1 MATIRD
7 RYVLDIDTK
16 GAKQGLAGVQGSLG
30 GIVGKTAG
38 IAALGVALFKLGGI
52 ANTAVRE
59 LETIN
64 NQLRLVTKSTEEL
77 TEVQNRL
84 RQTAIATRSTFAETA
99 DLFVKLK
106 LSTDELGI
114 SQDRLLNVT
123 AKFQQALAISGADA
137 NTAAGAIRQFGQAM
151 ASGTVR
157 GDEFNS
163 IVEALGPALIIMS
176 KESGVSVGELRRL
189 SQAGELTAEKFFDM
203 IENSKGL
210 SRAFNNT
217 NATTEQLEQQL
228 VETFKMAVQQ
238 SALAEKAASAY
249 KGVLKG
255 IIDILEDIAGLDR
268 ALESETFEAL
278 FAAVKD
284 GTLDASAALDELKEK
299 LADIYKNI
307 GRGSG
312 RFFITPGIQEA
323 IDLRK
328 EQIKVLQDLVDQQ
341 TKVTKADEKAK
352 EALGKALAPFKE
364 FIKAAQTFVD
374 TDYRTE
380 LEKANQRVIDAE
392 ILIQQLRL
400 AFEVT
405 NGKVDNFVEL
415 LRGAQ
420 NELDAAQKEVKSLTD
435 AAAEL
440 GREGTF
446 NKFFEDLITS
456 SQRSS
461 QEVEFAVRAQS
472 KLKEE
477 LQAGRISVDEY
488 AFALEGLKSVL
499 GDYSGAV
506 QDAAEDTKRILE
518 QSRAIIDGLNE
529 STSDAQFEFDSL
541 NMSPLKKDIAEIKRD
556 INRDLT
562 QEIKRLQEA
571 MTPENA
577 AQIKSQIEL
586 VKQASAEAI
595 RTQTELAER
604 TFETQRSF
612 QYGWSEAFKSY
623 EDDATNA
630 AKNAERIFDKTT
642 KGMEDMIVTF
652 AKTGKF
658 EFKSF
663 VASILEDLLRAQIQ
677 QSISNIF
684 KIPTG
689 GGTAGGGL
697 GDIFGGFFANGGFL
711 PGGKLGIVGEAG
723 PELISGPA
731 QITPLSGVGGNVTY
745 NINAVD
751 SMSFKQM
758 VARDPGF
765 IHAVANQG
773 AKAIPGGR

>member
-16 GAKQGLAGVQGSLG
+16 GATGGLAGIQGSLG
-30 GIVGKTAG
+30 KIGAFAG
-38 IAALGVALFKLGGI
+38 FAALAAGLGKLAGAAI
-52 ANTAVRE
+52 DASSR
-59 LETIN
+59 LEPII
-64 NQLRLVTKSTEEL
+64 NQLRLITDGQEQLDATLVT
-77 TEVQNRL
+77 L
-84 RQTAIATRSTFAETA
+84 RQNAIATRTSFEEYAN
-99 DLFVKLK
+99 VYGKLA
-106 LSTDELGI
+106 LATQS
-114 SQDRLLNVT
+114 LNVS
-123 AKFQQALAISGADA
+123 QQDLISVTNNFSKALAISGADT

-163 IVEALGPALIIMS
+163 IVEAIGPALNVMS
-176 KESGVSVGELRRL
+176 RETGISVGKLREM
-189 SQAGELTAEKFFDM
+189 SQAGDLTAEAFFNM
-203 IENSKGL
+203 LKNSQAL
-210 SRAFNNT
+210 NNAFNAT
-217 NATTEQLEQQL
+217 NATTDQLKVQLSDAFDEVLRDVDQAIGLTENYRGLLIGLTDILRDLAGTSPNLSELVDTEQF
-228 VETFKMAVQQ
+228 TA
-238 SALAEKAASAY
+238 ALANIERQIASNEQALGRMLNLPFNNSYEELEENINALKAQKAE
-249 KGVLKG
+249 
-255 IIDILEDIAGLDR
+255 LEELIKVQKEEAEATNEAIKAKEEQRR
-268 ALESETFEAL
+268 ALEAT
-278 FAAVKD
+278 
-284 GTLDASAALDELKEK
+284 
-299 LADIYKNI
+299 
-307 GRGSG
+307 
-312 RFFITPGIQEA
+312 
-323 IDLRK
+323 
-328 EQIKVLQDLVDQQ
+328 
-341 TKVTKADEKAK
+341 
-352 EALGKALAPFKE
+352 LAPFQK
-364 FIKAAQTFVD
+364 FIDAAKKFVD
-374 TDYRTE
+374 TDYRGE

-392 ILIQQLRL
+392 IVIQQLRL

-405 NGKVDNFVEL
+405 NGKVENFNDL
-415 LRGAQ
+415 LRAAQSELGAAQ
-420 NELDAAQKEVKSLTD
+420 NEVKSLTD

-446 NKFFEDLITS
+446 QKFFEDLITS
-456 SQRSS
+456 SQKSS
-461 QEVEFAVRAQS
+461 QEVEFAVRAQTR
-472 KLKEE
+472 LKEE

-499 GDYSGAV
+499 GDYSGAAK
-506 QDAAEDTKRILE
+506 DAAEDTKRILE

-562 QEIKRLQEA
+562 QEIKRLQAA

>member
-16 GAKQGLAGVQGSLG
+16 GATGGLAGIQGSLG

-38 IAALGVALFKLGGI
+38 IVALGAALFKLGGI

-64 NQLRLVTKSTEEL
+64 NQLKLVTTSTAEL
-77 TEVQNRL
+77 EQVQNRL

-99 DLFVKLK
+99 DLYVKLK

-114 SQDRLLNVT
+114 SQDRLINVT
-123 AKFQQALAISGADA
+123 TKFQQALAISGADA

-189 SQAGELTAEKFFDM
+189 SQAGELTAQRFFDM

-210 SRAFNNT
+210 SRAFNST

-238 SALAEKAASAY
+238 SALAEAAAAAY
-249 KGVLKG
+249 KTVLKG
-255 IIDILEDIAGLDR
+255 IIDILEDIAGLER
-268 ALESETFEAL
+268 ALETESFDVL
-278 FAAVKD
+278 FKAVKD
-284 GTLDASAALDELKEK
+284 GTLDASIALEELKDR
-299 LADIYKNI
+299 LADVYKAAA
-307 GRGSG
+307 GGSG
-312 RFFITPGIQEA
+312 RLIITPEIQENIELIGAQIA
-323 IDLRK
+323 IMEELASI
-328 EQIKVLQDLVDQQ
+328 EAKVAKQRDINSAAQ
-341 TKVTKADEKAK
+341 T
-352 EALGKALAPFKE
+352 KALAPFEK
-364 FIKAAQTFVD
+364 FIDAAEKFVE
-374 TDYRTE
+374 TDYRSE

-392 ILIQQLRL
+392 IVIQQLRL

-405 NGKVDNFVEL
+405 NGKVENFNDL
-415 LRGAQ
+415 LRASQSELGAAQ
-420 NELDAAQKEVKSLTD
+420 NEVKSLTD

-446 NKFFEDLITS
+446 QKFFEDLITS
-456 SQRSS
+456 SQKSS
-461 QEVEFAVRAQS
+461 QEVEFAVRAQTR
-472 KLKEE
+472 LKEE

-499 GDYSGAV
+499 GDYSGAARE
-506 QDAAEDTKRILE
+506 AAEDTKRILE
-518 QSRAIIDGLNE
+518 ESRAIIDGLND

-541 NMSPLKKDIAEIKRD
+541 NMSPLKKEIAEIKRD

-562 QEIKRLQEA
+562 QEIKRLQAA

-595 RTQTELAER
+595 KTQTDLAER